1 MVHCILFPWKTVK
14 SLLLFDQKKVGWLH
28 DINTAYLQRC
38 AFIKK
43 LLILMFFTE
52 VSQIK

>member
-1 MVHCILFPWKTVK
+1 MVICILFPWKTVK
-14 SLLLFDQKKVGWLH
+14 IPLRFDQNKVDRLF
-28 DINTAYLQRC
+28 AAPRLLS
-38 AFIKK
+38 FIKK